1 MTATELLDR
10 LVASGRPI
18 HIHLHGDTET
28 QSAILVILRRLEEQ
42 GAQIMAD
49 VNTMKAALASIDTA
63 TNNIA
68 ADIER
73 IKGQISTGMT
83 QADVDAV
90 QAVLDSTV
98 TKLEAIA
105 ASTPDA

>member
-1 MTATELLDR
+1 
-10 LVASGRPI
+10 
-18 HIHLHGDTET
+18 
-28 QSAILVILRRLEEQ
+28 
-42 GAQIMAD
+42 MAND
-49 VNTMKAALASIDTA
+49 VNTMKAALASMDTA

-73 IKGQISTGMT
+73 IKGKIVPGMS

-90 QAVLDSTV
+90 QAVLDATV

>member
-1 MTATELLDR
+1 MKESDLFER
-10 LVASGRPI
+10 LFTHGLPI
-18 HIHLHGDTET
+18 HIHLHGDTEAHT
-28 QSAILVILRRLEEQ
+28 ALMAILRRIEKQ
-42 GAQIMAD
+42 GAHLMAD

-68 ADIER
+68 ADIDR
-73 IKGQISTGMT
+73 IKGQIGTGMS

-105 ASTPDA
+105 AATPDA

>member
-1 MTATELLDR
+1 
-10 LVASGRPI
+10 
-18 HIHLHGDTET
+18 
-28 QSAILVILRRLEEQ
+28 
-42 GAQIMAD
+42 MAD

-73 IKGQISTGMT
+73 IKSQISTGMS

-90 QAVLDSTV
+90 QALLDTTV
-98 TKLEAIA
+98 AKLEAIA

>member
-1 MTATELLDR
+1 
-10 LVASGRPI
+10 
-18 HIHLHGDTET
+18 
-28 QSAILVILRRLEEQ
+28 
-42 GAQIMAD
+42 MAD

-68 ADIER
+68 EDIER
-73 IKGQISTGMT
+73 IKSQIGTGMS